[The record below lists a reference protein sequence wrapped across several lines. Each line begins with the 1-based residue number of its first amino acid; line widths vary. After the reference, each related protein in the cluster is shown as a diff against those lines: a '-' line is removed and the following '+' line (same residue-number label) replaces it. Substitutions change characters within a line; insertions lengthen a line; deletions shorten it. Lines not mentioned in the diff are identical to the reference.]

1 MAPEDNRRGSDPQ
14 ESQRKAAAID
24 QLLGEIGL
32 AADDRTHWWN
42 LVAYR
47 ELGDRTPTQ
56 AWLAGDEGAVRELVE
71 RWYRASAEARDRVV
85 ADPGALSALRSRL
98 EELDRRLRSR
108 RTA

>member
-1 MAPEDNRRGSDPQ
+1 MAPGGDQRGSDQQ

-32 AADDRTHWWN
+32 PGDDRSHWWN

-71 RWYRASAEARDRVV
+71 RWYRASVEARDRVV
-85 ADPGALSALRSRL
+85 ADPDAVSALRARIGD
-98 EELDRRLRSR
+98 LDRRR
-108 RTA
+108 RPTA